1 MFTNDHGI
9 NNFQQLFQEVKKYV
23 DLQKDYIKLE
33 LTEKLTAIFS
43 ALILGLLIVLLSIV
57 ILFYLSLSLA
67 HLLAPHVGGLS
78 VAYLIIA
85 GIVILLIVLL
95 YVLRKS
101 LIINPIVNFLA
112 NLFLNDS
119 ND

>member
-9 NNFQQLFQEVKKYV
+9 NNFRQLFKEVKKYV
-23 DLQKDYIKLE
+23 HLQKNYIKLE
-33 LTEKLTAIFS
+33 LTEKLTVIFS
-43 ALILGLLIVLLSIV
+43 ALILWILIIMLSV
-57 ILFYLSLSLA
+57 MILFYLSLSLA
-67 HLLAPHVGGLS
+67 YLLEPHVGGLTAS
-78 VAYLIIA
+78 YVIIA
-85 GIVILLIVLL
+85 GIVLLLMILL
-95 YVLRKS
+95 YAFRKK